1 MVKFISTIFFA
12 LIFAVFFMQNSL
24 IYYLEQRFHNDFGL
38 EEALRGSSFAK
49 GGEIYEALSE
59 RAQGFMDR
67 AQKLASQQDLSKSEH
82 DAEISRKAQPE
93 IYGAQDL
100 QEEKNFKSQN
110 SAPQRQ
116 SSVSSSAA
124 IASAQSLGRE
134 AAIQNSA
141 RTQQAPQS
149 SAADHALNHAPQIA
163 KSQVAE
169 PQNLEPQSSGSKN
182 LEAEN
187 LASKNAEP
195 QSTEPKN
202 PASDKIASL
211 EPQLREFQTLAAQ
224 TQTGADLN
232 LSGSS
237 SAASDLSARASSSD
251 DLNLSGEG
259 PADQNSSALSFA
271 QRTESCGSGAVCE
284 LNSTVQNFA
293 SQMGANAP
301 QGAKILLTADGKIRL
316 NQGDGVL
323 FIGDSLMQYVGMN
336 AKKFFPKRSLR
347 VIDLSKQSTGLASK
361 KSFDWQK
368 TLDTALSENGGVKL
382 VVVLLGANDV
392 WEYRAGGKTY
402 GIKTPRWREF
412 YASRVR
418 EIYDTAH
425 SHGAG
430 VFWIAMPCMQKADF
444 EEKIE
449 ILNKIYAG
457 ASEEFGGYFMQT
469 SPFVCENGKFKTY
482 LKRGSSL
489 VRVRQDDG
497 IHMSKEGCESVAKEI
512 LSRIEVE

>member
-12 LIFAVFFMQNSL
+12 LIFAAFFMQNSL

-67 AQKLASQQDLSKSEH
+67 AQKLASRQDLEESER

-93 IYGAQDL
+93 IYGVQDL

-110 SAPQRQ
+110 SAPQN
-116 SSVSSSAA
+116 SDPGSAA
-124 IASAQSLGRE
+124 MASAQSSERE
-134 AAIQNSA
+134 AANQNSA
-141 RTQQAPQS
+141 RSQQPPQS
-149 SAADHALNHAPQIA
+149 SAADHALNSAPQIA
-163 KSQVAE
+163 KSQAAE
-169 PQNLEPQSSGSKN
+169 PQNLNPQSSGSKN

-187 LASKNAEP
+187 FASKNAEP
-195 QSTEPKN
+195 KN
-202 PASDKIASL
+202 HAYEKVASL

-237 SAASDLSARASSSD
+237 SAAGDLSARASSSD
-251 DLNLSGEG
+251 DLNLSGVS
-259 PADQNSSALSFA
+259 PADQNSSAPSFA
-271 QRTESCGSGAVCE
+271 QAAEFCGSGAVCE
-284 LNSTVQNFA
+284 LNSTAQNFA
-293 SQMGANAP
+293 SQAGANAP

-336 AKKFFPKRSLR
+336 AKKFFPKRSLK

-368 TLDTALSENGGVKL
+368 TLDTALRENGGVKL

-392 WEYRAGGKTY
+392 WEYRAGGKSY

-412 YASRVR
+412 YVSRVR

>member
-1 MVKFISTIFFA
+1 MVKFISTIFLA
-12 LIFAVFFMQNSL
+12 LIFAAFFMQNSL
-24 IYYLEQRFHNDFGL
+24 IYYLEQRFHDDFGL

-59 RAQGFMDR
+59 RAQGLVSR
-67 AQKLASQQDLSKSEH
+67 AQKLASQQGLEENER

-110 SAPQRQ
+110 SAPQR
-116 SSVSSSAA
+116 SVSSSAA
-124 IASAQSLGRE
+124 IASAQSQGRE
-134 AAIQNSA
+134 ATIQNSA
-141 RTQQAPQS
+141 RSQQALQN
-149 SAADHALNHAPQIA
+149 SATDQASNSEPQIT

-169 PQNLEPQSSGSKN
+169 PQNLNPQSSGSKN
-182 LEAEN
+182 SEAEN
-187 LASKNAEP
+187 FASKNAEP

-211 EPQLREFQTLAAQ
+211 EPQLREFQALTTQ

-232 LSGSS
+232 LSGAS
-237 SAASDLSARASSSD
+237 SAASDLSARTSSSD

-259 PADQNSSALSFA
+259 SADQNSSAPSLA
-271 QRTESCGSGAVCE
+271 QRTEPCGSGAVCE
-284 LNSTVQNFA
+284 LNSTAQNFT
-293 SQMGANAP
+293 SQAGVNAP

-336 AKKFFPKRSLR
+336 AKKFFPRRSLK

-368 TLDTALSENGGVKL
+368 TLDTALRENGGVKL

-392 WEYRAGGKTY
+392 WEYRAGGKSY

>member
-12 LIFAVFFMQNSL
+12 LIFAAFFMQNSL

-67 AQKLASQQDLSKSEH
+67 AQKLASRQDLEESER
-82 DAEISRKAQPE
+82 DVEISRKTQPE

-110 SAPQRQ
+110 FASRSPD
-116 SSVSSSAA
+116 SSSAA
-124 IASAQSLGRE
+124 
-134 AAIQNSA
+134 
-141 RTQQAPQS
+141 
-149 SAADHALNHAPQIA
+149 NHASNSEPQIA

-169 PQNLEPQSSGSKN
+169 LQNLEPQSSDPKN
-182 LEAEN
+182 SEAEN

-211 EPQLREFQTLAAQ
+211 EPRLREFQALAAQ

-232 LSGSS
+232 LSGAS

-259 PADQNSSALSFA
+259 SADQNSSAPSLTQA
-271 QRTESCGSGAVCE
+271 AESCGSGAVCE
-284 LNSTVQNFA
+284 LNSTAQNFT
-293 SQMGANAP
+293 SQAGANAP

-336 AKKFFPKRSLR
+336 AKKFFPKRSLK

>member
-1 MVKFISTIFFA
+1 MVKFISTIFLA
-12 LIFAVFFMQNSL
+12 LIFAAFFMQNSL

-38 EEALRGSSFAK
+38 EEVLRGSSFAK

-59 RAQGFMDR
+59 RAQGFVDR
-67 AQKLASQQDLSKSEH
+67 AQKLASRQDLSKSEH
-82 DAEISRKAQPE
+82 DVEISRKAQPE
-93 IYGAQDL
+93 IYDVQDL
-100 QEEKNFKSQN
+100 QGEKNFKSQD
-110 SAPQRQ
+110 SAPQR
-116 SSVSSSAA
+116 SVSSSAA
-124 IASAQSLGRE
+124 TASAQGSERE
-134 AAIQNSA
+134 ATIQNSA
-141 RTQQAPQS
+141 PAQQAPQS
-149 SAADHALNHAPQIA
+149 SAANQASNSEPQIA

-169 PQNLEPQSSGSKN
+169 PQNLNPQSSDPKN
-182 LEAEN
+182 SEAEN
-187 LASKNAEP
+187 FASKNSEP
-195 QSTEPKN
+195 QSTEAKN

-224 TQTGADLN
+224 TGADLN
-232 LSGSS
+232 LSGAS
-237 SAASDLSARASSSD
+237 SAAGDLSARASSSD

-259 PADQNSSALSFA
+259 SADQNSSVPSFA
-271 QRTESCGSGAVCE
+271 QRTEPCGSGAVCE

-293 SQMGANAP
+293 SQVEANAP

-368 TLDTALSENGGVKL
+368 TLDTALRENGGVKL

>member
-12 LIFAVFFMQNSL
+12 LIFAAFFMQNSL
-24 IYYLEQRFHNDFGL
+24 IYYLEQRFHDDFGL

-59 RAQGFMDR
+59 RVEGLVGR
-67 AQKLASQQDLSKSEH
+67 VQKLASQQDLEESER

-93 IYGAQDL
+93 IYGVQDL

-110 SAPQRQ
+110 SAPQ

-124 IASAQSLGRE
+124 TVSAQSQGRE

-141 RTQQAPQS
+141 RTGQALQS
-149 SAADHALNHAPQIA
+149 SAANHASNSEPQIT

-169 PQNLEPQSSGSKN
+169 PQNLNPQSSASKN
-182 LEAEN
+182 LKAEN
-187 LASKNAEP
+187 FASKNTEP

-202 PASDKIASL
+202 PASEKIASL
-211 EPQLREFQTLAAQ
+211 EPQLREFQTLT

-232 LSGSS
+232 LSG
-237 SAASDLSARASSSD
+237 
-251 DLNLSGEG
+251 EG
-259 PADQNSSALSFA
+259 STDQNSSAPSLA
-271 QRTESCGSGAVCE
+271 QRMQPCGSGAVCE
-284 LNSTVQNFA
+284 LNSTAQNFA
-293 SQMGANAP
+293 SQAGANAP

-336 AKKFFPKRSLR
+336 AKKFFPRRSLK

-368 TLDTALSENGGVKL
+368 TLDTALRENGGVKL

-392 WEYRAGGKTY
+392 WEYRADGKTY

>member
-49 GGEIYEALSE
+49 GGEIYEAISE

-67 AQKLASQQDLSKSEH
+67 AQKLASRQDLEESER

-93 IYGAQDL
+93 IYSAQDL

-110 SAPQRQ
+110 SAPQR
-116 SSVSSSAA
+116 SVSSSSAT
-124 IASAQSLGRE
+124 ASAQSQGRE

-141 RTQQAPQS
+141 RAQQALQS
-149 SAADHALNHAPQIA
+149 SAANQASNSEPQIA

-169 PQNLEPQSSGSKN
+169 PQNLNPQSSGSKN

-187 LASKNAEP
+187 FASKNAEP
-195 QSTEPKN
+195 QNAEPKN
-202 PASDKIASL
+202 LTSEKIASL

-232 LSGSS
+232 LSG
-237 SAASDLSARASSSD
+237 
-251 DLNLSGEG
+251 EG
-259 PADQNSSALSFA
+259 SADQNSSAPSIA
-271 QRTESCGSGAVCE
+271 QRTEPCGSGAVCE
-284 LNSTVQNFA
+284 LNSTAQNFT
-293 SQMGANAP
+293 SQAGANAP

-336 AKKFFPKRSLR
+336 AKKFFPKRSLK

-368 TLDTALSENGGVKL
+368 TLDTALRENGGVKL

-392 WEYRAGGKTY
+392 WEYRAGGKSY

>member
-12 LIFAVFFMQNSL
+12 LIFAAFFMQNSL

-49 GGEIYEALSE
+49 GGEIYEAISE

-67 AQKLASQQDLSKSEH
+67 AQKLASRQDLEESER
-82 DAEISRKAQPE
+82 DVEISRKTQPE
-93 IYGAQDL
+93 ISSAQDL
-100 QEEKNFKSQN
+100 QEEKNFISQN
-110 SAPQRQ
+110 SASQ

-124 IASAQSLGRE
+124 MASTQSQGRE

-141 RTQQAPQS
+141 RTPQS
-149 SAADHALNHAPQIA
+149 SAANQASNSEPQIA

-169 PQNLEPQSSGSKN
+169 PQNLKPQSSDSKN
-182 LEAEN
+182 SEAEN

-202 PASDKIASL
+202 PAPEKIASL

-232 LSGSS
+232 LSGAS
-237 SAASDLSARASSSD
+237 SAASNLSARVSSSD

-259 PADQNSSALSFA
+259 SADQNSSAPSFA
-271 QRTESCGSGAVCE
+271 QAAQPCGSGAVCE
-284 LNSTVQNFA
+284 LNSTAQNFT
-293 SQMGANAP
+293 SQAGANVP
-301 QGAKILLTADGKIRL
+301 QGAKILLTVDGKIRL

-336 AKKFFPKRSLR
+336 AKKFFPRRNLK

-368 TLDTALSENGGVKL
+368 TLDTALRENGGVKL

>member
-1 MVKFISTIFFA
+1 MVKFISTIFLA
-12 LIFAVFFMQNSL
+12 LIFAAFFMQNSL

-49 GGEIYEALSE
+49 GGEIYEAISE

-67 AQKLASQQDLSKSEH
+67 AQKLASRQDLEESER
-82 DAEISRKAQPE
+82 DVEISRKAQPE
-93 IYGAQDL
+93 IYGAQEL

-110 SAPQRQ
+110 SAPQ

-124 IASAQSLGRE
+124 IASAQGSERE

-141 RTQQAPQS
+141 RARQELQN
-149 SAADHALNHAPQIA
+149 SATDHASNSEPQIA

-169 PQNLEPQSSGSKN
+169 LQNLNPQSSAMKN
-182 LEAEN
+182 SEAEN
-187 LASKNAEP
+187 FASKNSEP

-202 PASDKIASL
+202 SAPDKIASL

-232 LSGSS
+232 LSGASS
-237 SAASDLSARASSSD
+237 VAGDLSARASSSD

-259 PADQNSSALSFA
+259 SADQNSSVPSFA
-271 QRTESCGSGAVCE
+271 QRTEPCGSGAVCE
-284 LNSTVQNFA
+284 LNSTAQNFA
-293 SQMGANAP
+293 SQAGANAP

-336 AKKFFPKRSLR
+336 AKKFFPKRSLK

-392 WEYRAGGKTY
+392 WEYRAGGKSY

>member
-12 LIFAVFFMQNSL
+12 LIFAAFFMQNSL
-24 IYYLEQRFHNDFGL
+24 IYYLEQRFHDDFGL

-59 RAQGFMDR
+59 RVEGLVGR
-67 AQKLASQQDLSKSEH
+67 VQKLASQQDLEESER

-93 IYGAQDL
+93 IYGVQDL

-110 SAPQRQ
+110 SAPQ

-124 IASAQSLGRE
+124 TVSAQSQGRE

-141 RTQQAPQS
+141 RTGQALQS
-149 SAADHALNHAPQIA
+149 SAANHA
-163 KSQVAE
+163 S
-169 PQNLEPQSSGSKN
+169 NS
-182 LEAEN
+182 
-187 LASKNAEP
+187 EP

-202 PASDKIASL
+202 SAPDKIASL
-211 EPQLREFQTLAAQ
+211 EPQLREFQTLT

-232 LSGSS
+232 LSG
-237 SAASDLSARASSSD
+237 
-251 DLNLSGEG
+251 EG
-259 PADQNSSALSFA
+259 STDQNSSAPSLA
-271 QRTESCGSGAVCE
+271 QRMQPCGSGAVCE
-284 LNSTVQNFA
+284 LNSTAQNFA
-293 SQMGANAP
+293 SQAGANAP

-336 AKKFFPKRSLR
+336 AKKFFPKRSLK

-392 WEYRAGGKTY
+392 WEYRAGGKSY

>member
-1 MVKFISTIFFA
+1 MVKFISTIFLA
-12 LIFAVFFMQNSL
+12 LIFAAFFMQNSL

-59 RAQGFMDR
+59 RAQGFVDR
-67 AQKLASQQDLSKSEH
+67 AQKLASRQGLEESER
-82 DAEISRKAQPE
+82 DVEISRKAQPE
-93 IYGAQDL
+93 ISSAQDL

-110 SAPQRQ
+110 SAPQ
-116 SSVSSSAA
+116 SSDSSSAA
-124 IASAQSLGRE
+124 TASTQSQGRK

-141 RTQQAPQS
+141 RALQS
-149 SAADHALNHAPQIA
+149 SAANQVSNSEPQIA

-169 PQNLEPQSSGSKN
+169 LQNLESQSSGSKN

-187 LASKNAEP
+187 FASKNAEP

-202 PASDKIASL
+202 SASDKIASL
-211 EPQLREFQTLAAQ
+211 EPQLREFQMLAAQ

-232 LSGSS
+232 LSGASS
-237 SAASDLSARASSSD
+237 VASDLSARASSSD

-259 PADQNSSALSFA
+259 SADQNSSAPSFA
-271 QRTESCGSGAVCE
+271 QAAQPCGSGAVCE
-284 LNSTVQNFA
+284 LNSTAQNFT
-293 SQMGANAP
+293 SQAGANVP

-368 TLDTALSENGGVKL
+368 TLDTALRENGGVKL

>member
-1 MVKFISTIFFA
+1 MVKFISTIFLA
-12 LIFAVFFMQNSL
+12 LIFAAFFMQNSL

-38 EEALRGSSFAK
+38 EEVLRGSSFAK

-59 RAQGFMDR
+59 RAQGFVDR
-67 AQKLASQQDLSKSEH
+67 AQKLASRQDLEESER
-82 DAEISRKAQPE
+82 DVEISRKAQSE

-110 SAPQRQ
+110 SAPR
-116 SSVSSSAA
+116 SPDSSSAA
-124 IASAQSLGRE
+124 
-134 AAIQNSA
+134 
-141 RTQQAPQS
+141 
-149 SAADHALNHAPQIA
+149 NHASNSEPQIA
-163 KSQVAE
+163 KLQVAE
-169 PQNLEPQSSGSKN
+169 SQNLESQSSGSKN

-187 LASKNAEP
+187 FVSKNAEP

-211 EPQLREFQTLAAQ
+211 EPQLRKFQTLAAQ

-259 PADQNSSALSFA
+259 SAEQNSSVPSFA
-271 QRTESCGSGAVCE
+271 QAAQPCGSGAACE
-284 LNSTVQNFA
+284 LNSTAQNFA
-293 SQMGANAP
+293 SRAGANAP
-301 QGAKILLTADGKIRL
+301 RGAKILLTADGKIRL

-336 AKKFFPKRSLR
+336 AKKFFPKRSLK

-392 WEYRAGGKTY
+392 WEYRAGGKSY

-412 YASRVR
+412 YVSRVR

>member
-12 LIFAVFFMQNSL
+12 LIFAAFFMQNSL
-24 IYYLEQRFHNDFGL
+24 IYYLEQRFHDDFGL

-49 GGEIYEALSE
+49 GGEIYEALNE

-67 AQKLASQQDLSKSEH
+67 AQKLASQQGLEGSER

-93 IYGAQDL
+93 IYGAQEL

-110 SAPQRQ
+110 SAPQ

-124 IASAQSLGRE
+124 TASAQSQGRE
-134 AAIQNSA
+134 AAIRNSARAGQELQNSA
-141 RTQQAPQS
+141 TDQAS
-149 SAADHALNHAPQIA
+149 NSEPQIT

-169 PQNLEPQSSGSKN
+169 PQNLNPQSSDPKN
-182 LEAEN
+182 SEAEN
-187 LASKNAEP
+187 FASKNSEP

-211 EPQLREFQTLAAQ
+211 EPQLREFQALAAQ
-224 TQTGADLN
+224 TQTG
-232 LSGSS
+232 S
-237 SAASDLSARASSSD
+237 

-259 PADQNSSALSFA
+259 PADQNSSVPSLA
-271 QRTESCGSGAVCE
+271 QAVQPCGSDAVCE
-284 LNSTVQNFA
+284 LNSTAQNFA
-293 SQMGANAP
+293 SQAGTNAP

-392 WEYRAGGKTY
+392 WEYRAGGKSY

>member
-12 LIFAVFFMQNSL
+12 LIFAAFFMQNSL

-67 AQKLASQQDLSKSEH
+67 AQKLASRQGLEESER
-82 DAEISRKAQPE
+82 DVEISRKAQPE
-93 IYGAQDL
+93 ISSAQDL

-110 SAPQRQ
+110 SAPQ
-116 SSVSSSAA
+116 SSDSSSAA
-124 IASAQSLGRE
+124 TASTQSQGRK

-141 RTQQAPQS
+141 RALQS
-149 SAADHALNHAPQIA
+149 SAANQVSNSEPQIA
-163 KSQVAE
+163 KSQVVE
-169 PQNLEPQSSGSKN
+169 PQNLNPQSSDPKN
-182 LEAEN
+182 SEAEN
-187 LASKNAEP
+187 FASKNAEP

-211 EPQLREFQTLAAQ
+211 EPQLREFQMLAAQ

-232 LSGSS
+232 LSG
-237 SAASDLSARASSSD
+237 
-251 DLNLSGEG
+251 EG
-259 PADQNSSALSFA
+259 PAERNSSAPSLA
-271 QRTESCGSGAVCE
+271 QAAESCGSGAVCE
-284 LNSTVQNFA
+284 LNSTAQNFA
-293 SQMGANAP
+293 SQAGANAP

-336 AKKFFPKRSLR
+336 AKKFFPKRSLK

-368 TLDTALSENGGVKL
+368 TLDTALSENGSVKL

-392 WEYRAGGKTY
+392 WEYRAGGKSY

>member
-12 LIFAVFFMQNSL
+12 LIFAAFFMQNSL

-67 AQKLASQQDLSKSEH
+67 AQKLASQQGLGESED

-110 SAPQRQ
+110 SALQR
-116 SSVSSSAA
+116 SVSSSAA
-124 IASAQSLGRE
+124 TASAQSWGRE

-141 RTQQAPQS
+141 RTERELQNSATDQAS
-149 SAADHALNHAPQIA
+149 NSEPQIT

-169 PQNLEPQSSGSKN
+169 PQNLNPQSSALKN
-182 LEAEN
+182 SEAEN
-187 LASKNAEP
+187 FASKNSEP
-195 QSTEPKN
+195 YSTESKN
-202 PASDKIASL
+202 SAPDKIASL
-211 EPQLREFQTLAAQ
+211 EPQLREFQALAAQ

-232 LSGSS
+232 LSDPS
-237 SAASDLSARASSSD
+237 SAAGDLSARASSSD

-259 PADQNSSALSFA
+259 SAEQNSSALSLA
-271 QRTESCGSGAVCE
+271 QRTEPCGSGAVCE
-284 LNSTVQNFA
+284 LNSTAQNFA
-293 SQMGANAP
+293 SQAGANVP

-336 AKKFFPKRSLR
+336 AKKFFPRRSLK

-368 TLDTALSENGGVKL
+368 TLDTALRENGGVKL

-392 WEYRAGGKTY
+392 WEYRAGGKSY

>member
-1 MVKFISTIFFA
+1 MVKFILTIFFA
-12 LIFAVFFMQNSL
+12 LIFAAFFMQNSL
-24 IYYLEQRFHNDFGL
+24 IYYLEQRFHDDFGL

-59 RAQGFMDR
+59 RAQDFMDR
-67 AQKLASQQDLSKSEH
+67 AQKLASRQDLEESER
-82 DAEISRKAQPE
+82 DAEILRKAQPE
-93 IYGAQDL
+93 IYDAQDL

-110 SAPQRQ
+110 SASQ

-124 IASAQSLGRE
+124 IASAQSQGRE
-134 AAIQNSA
+134 AVIQNSA
-141 RTQQAPQS
+141 RAPQS
-149 SAADHALNHAPQIA
+149 SAANQALNSEPQIA

-169 PQNLEPQSSGSKN
+169 SQNLNPQSSAVKN
-182 LEAEN
+182 SEAEN
-187 LASKNAEP
+187 FASKNAEP
-195 QSTEPKN
+195 QNAESKN
-202 PASDKIASL
+202 PAPDKIASL
-211 EPQLREFQTLAAQ
+211 EPQLREFRMLAAQ

-232 LSGSS
+232 LSGEG

-259 PADQNSSALSFA
+259 SADQNSSAPSFA
-271 QRTESCGSGAVCE
+271 QAAQPCGSGAVCE
-284 LNSTVQNFA
+284 LNSTAQNFA
-293 SQMGANAP
+293 SQVGANAP

-336 AKKFFPKRSLR
+336 AKKFFPKRSLK

-392 WEYRAGGKTY
+392 WEYRAGGKSY

>member
-1 MVKFISTIFFA
+1 M
-12 LIFAVFFMQNSL
+12 
-24 IYYLEQRFHNDFGL
+24 
-38 EEALRGSSFAK
+38 
-49 GGEIYEALSE
+49 
-59 RAQGFMDR
+59 
-67 AQKLASQQDLSKSEH
+67 
-82 DAEISRKAQPE
+82 
-93 IYGAQDL
+93 
-100 QEEKNFKSQN
+100 
-110 SAPQRQ
+110 
-116 SSVSSSAA
+116 
-124 IASAQSLGRE
+124 
-134 AAIQNSA
+134 
-141 RTQQAPQS
+141 
-149 SAADHALNHAPQIA
+149 
-163 KSQVAE
+163 
-169 PQNLEPQSSGSKN
+169 
-182 LEAEN
+182 
-187 LASKNAEP
+187 
-195 QSTEPKN
+195 
-202 PASDKIASL
+202 
-211 EPQLREFQTLAAQ
+211 
-224 TQTGADLN
+224 
-232 LSGSS
+232 
-237 SAASDLSARASSSD
+237 
-251 DLNLSGEG
+251 
-259 PADQNSSALSFA
+259 
-271 QRTESCGSGAVCE
+271 
-284 LNSTVQNFA
+284 
-293 SQMGANAP
+293 P

-336 AKKFFPKRSLR
+336 AKKFFPRRSLK

-368 TLDTALSENGGVKL
+368 TLDTALRENGGVKL

-392 WEYRAGGKTY
+392 WEYRAGGKSY

>member
-12 LIFAVFFMQNSL
+12 LIFAAFFMQNSL

-49 GGEIYEALSE
+49 GGEIYETISE

-67 AQKLASQQDLSKSEH
+67 AQKLASQQGLDESER

-110 SAPQRQ
+110 SAPR
-116 SSVSSSAA
+116 SPDSSSAA
-124 IASAQSLGRE
+124 
-134 AAIQNSA
+134 
-141 RTQQAPQS
+141 
-149 SAADHALNHAPQIA
+149 NHASNSEPQIA
-163 KSQVAE
+163 KLQVAE
-169 PQNLEPQSSGSKN
+169 SQNLESQSSGSKN

-187 LASKNAEP
+187 FVSKNAEP
-195 QSTEPKN
+195 QNVESKN

-211 EPQLREFQTLAAQ
+211 EPQLREFQMLAAQ

-232 LSGSS
+232 LSGASS
-237 SAASDLSARASSSD
+237 IASDLSARASSSD
-251 DLNLSGEG
+251 DLNLSGAS
-259 PADQNSSALSFA
+259 PADQNSSAPSPTQVA
-271 QRTESCGSGAVCE
+271 ESCGSGAVCE
-284 LNSTVQNFA
+284 LNSTAQNFA
-293 SQMGANAP
+293 SQAGANVP

-336 AKKFFPKRSLR
+336 AKKFFPKRSLK

>member
-12 LIFAVFFMQNSL
+12 LIFAAFFMQNSL

-49 GGEIYEALSE
+49 GGEIYEAFSE
-59 RAQGFMDR
+59 RAQDFMDR
-67 AQKLASQQDLSKSEH
+67 AQKLASRQGLEESER

-93 IYGAQDL
+93 ISSAQDL

-110 SAPQRQ
+110 SAPQR
-116 SSVSSSAA
+116 SVSSSAA
-124 IASAQSLGRE
+124 TASTQGSERE

-141 RTQQAPQS
+141 RARQELQN
-149 SAADHALNHAPQIA
+149 SATDHALNSEPQIA

-169 PQNLEPQSSGSKN
+169 PQNLKPQSSDPKN

-195 QSTEPKN
+195 QNAEPKN
-202 PASDKIASL
+202 PTSEKIASL

-232 LSGSS
+232 LSGASS
-237 SAASDLSARASSSD
+237 TASDLSARASSSD

-259 PADQNSSALSFA
+259 SAERNSSAPSFA
-271 QRTESCGSGAVCE
+271 QAAESCGSGAVCE
-284 LNSTVQNFA
+284 LNSTAQNFA
-293 SQMGANAP
+293 SQAGANVP

-336 AKKFFPKRSLR
+336 AKKFFPRRSLK

-430 VFWIAMPCMQKADF
+430 VLWLAMPCMQKPDF
-444 EEKIE
+444 EEKTQL
-449 ILNKIYAG
+449 LNQIYAD
-457 ASEEFGGYFMQT
+457 ASMALGGYFMQT
-469 SPFVCENGKFKTY
+469 TPLVCEKGVYKTY
-482 LKRGSSL
+482 LQSGSKL

>member
-12 LIFAVFFMQNSL
+12 LIFAAFFMQNSL

-67 AQKLASQQDLSKSEH
+67 AQKLASRQDLEESER

-110 SAPQRQ
+110 SASQ

-124 IASAQSLGRE
+124 TVSAQSQGRE

-141 RTQQAPQS
+141 RAEQALQN
-149 SAADHALNHAPQIA
+149 SATDQASNSESKIA

-169 PQNLEPQSSGSKN
+169 LQNLNPQSSDPKN
-182 LEAEN
+182 SEAEN
-187 LASKNAEP
+187 LASKNSEP
-195 QSTEPKN
+195 QNAEPKN
-202 PASDKIASL
+202 SASDKIASL
-211 EPQLREFQTLAAQ
+211 EPQLREFQTLAVQ

-232 LSGSS
+232 LSGEG
-237 SAASDLSARASSSD
+237 SAASDLFARASSSD

-259 PADQNSSALSFA
+259 PADQNSSAPSLA
-271 QRTESCGSGAVCE
+271 QAAESCGSGAVCE
-284 LNSTVQNFA
+284 LNSTAQNFA
-293 SQMGANAP
+293 SQAGTNVP

-336 AKKFFPKRSLR
+336 AKKFFPKRSLK

>member
-12 LIFAVFFMQNSL
+12 LIFAAFFMQNSL

-67 AQKLASQQDLSKSEH
+67 AQKLASRQDLEESER

-110 SAPQRQ
+110 SAPQR
-116 SSVSSSAA
+116 SVSSSAA
-124 IASAQSLGRE
+124 IASAKGSERE

-141 RTQQAPQS
+141 RSQQALQS
-149 SAADHALNHAPQIA
+149 SAANHASNSEPQIA

-169 PQNLEPQSSGSKN
+169 PQNLNPQSSDPKN

-187 LASKNAEP
+187 FASKNAEP
-195 QSTEPKN
+195 QSMEPKN
-202 PASDKIASL
+202 YASDKIASL
-211 EPQLREFQTLAAQ
+211 EPQIREFQALAAQ
-224 TQTGADLN
+224 TDADLN

-237 SAASDLSARASSSD
+237 SAAGDLSARASSSD

-259 PADQNSSALSFA
+259 SADQNSSAPSFA
-271 QRTESCGSGAVCE
+271 QAAQRCGSGAVCE
-284 LNSTVQNFA
+284 LNSTAQNFA
-293 SQMGANAP
+293 SQAGANAP

-336 AKKFFPKRSLR
+336 AKKFFPKRSLK

>member
-1 MVKFISTIFFA
+1 MVKFILTIFFA
-12 LIFAVFFMQNSL
+12 LIFAAFFMQNSL
-24 IYYLEQRFHNDFGL
+24 IYYLEQRFHDDFGL

-49 GGEIYEALSE
+49 GGEIYEAFSE

-67 AQKLASQQDLSKSEH
+67 AQKLALRQGLEESER

-110 SAPQRQ
+110 SASQ
-116 SSVSSSAA
+116 SSAA
-124 IASAQSLGRE
+124 TASAQSFKCE

-141 RTQQAPQS
+141 RTGQSPQS
-149 SAADHALNHAPQIA
+149 SAADHASNSAPQIA

-169 PQNLEPQSSGSKN
+169 PQNLNPQSSASKN

-187 LASKNAEP
+187 FVSDNAGPQSMESKN
-195 QSTEPKN
+195 S
-202 PASDKIASL
+202 ASEKIASL
-211 EPQLREFQTLAAQ
+211 EPQIREFQALAAQ
-224 TQTGADLN
+224 TDADLN
-232 LSGSS
+232 LSG
-237 SAASDLSARASSSD
+237 AS
-251 DLNLSGEG
+251 
-259 PADQNSSALSFA
+259 PADQNSSAPSLA
-271 QRTESCGSGAVCE
+271 QRTEPCGSGTVCE
-284 LNSTVQNFA
+284 LNFTAQNFA
-293 SQMGANAP
+293 SQAGANAP

-336 AKKFFPKRSLR
+336 AKKFFPKRSLK

-392 WEYRAGGKTY
+392 WEYRAGGKSY